1 MGLIKKLKRG
11 AKRVAKFA
19 VKTALTNVPGGGI
32 IGDVALS
39 KIKSMGKSRRK
50 DEQMQKIMGSLP
62 PKDSVQYAK
71 LASSSNRPR
80 PKAAEK
86 LAIKGPAAKAAFDE
100 VLNPIQA
107 SRNRFA
113 KQKSERDSLNKRAAK
128 LSKDDWESL
137 KAEWISLGKPG
148 TWEDFVKARI

>member
-32 IGDVALS
+32 VGDIALS
-39 KIKSMGKSRRK
+39 KIKGMGKSRRK
-50 DEQMQKIMGSLP
+50 DEQMQKIAGSLP

-71 LASSSNRPR
+71 LAGSSNRPR
-80 PKAAEK
+80 PQAATK

-107 SRNRFA
+107 GRNRFA
-113 KQKSERDSLNKRAAK
+113 KQKADRDSVNKRAAK
-128 LSKDDWESL
+128 LSKDDWEAL
-137 KAEWISLGKPG
+137 KKEYVDLGKPG
-148 TWEDFVKARI
+148 SWEDFVKARI